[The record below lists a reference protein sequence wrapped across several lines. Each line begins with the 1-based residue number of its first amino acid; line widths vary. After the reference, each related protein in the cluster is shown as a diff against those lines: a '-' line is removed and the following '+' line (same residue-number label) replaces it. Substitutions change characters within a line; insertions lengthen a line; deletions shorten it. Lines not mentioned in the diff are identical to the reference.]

1 MNEHGTLT
9 IGKVAKLAN
18 VNIQTL
24 RYYER
29 REILKPVARRE
40 SGYRLYDNEAAR
52 TVKFI
57 KRAQN
62 LGFSLE
68 EIQDL
73 LSMRPDRKSKCSE
86 IRRRAVLTLQEVEKK
101 LAKLQRMQRTLKR
114 LIRDCGDRKVQAKC
128 PVLASL
134 EPEEVEA

>member
-1 MNEHGTLT
+1 MDGHETLT

-29 REILKPVARRE
+29 REILKPLARRE
-40 SGYRLYDNEAAR
+40 SGYRVYDNEAVR

-68 EIQDL
+68 EIQGL
-73 LSMRPDRKSKCSE
+73 LSMRPDRRSKCSE
-86 IRRRAVLTLQEVEKK
+86 IRRRAVLTLEEVERK
-101 LAKLQRMQRTLKR
+101 LAKLQRMQRTLKK
-114 LIRDCGDRKVQAKC
+114 LIRDCEERKVHVEC

-134 EPEEVEA
+134 EPEEVET